1 MRHPTLASLAT
12 PVAALL
18 SAAAA
23 QTQPPAA
30 LYPALDKAPAAVAQW
45 SQLLTGKTIPALPL
59 NTAQLPSPVWTSYV
73 TACSEAATIAMT
85 YDDGPSTPTPALLDE
100 LKKRNIKVTF
110 FVVGSR
116 VVERPEVLKRA
127 YDEGHQ
133 IAVHTWSHPA
143 LTTVSSEVIVAELL
157 FTARIIQSVIG
168 VTPKYMRPP
177 YGDIDERVGAVI
189 NALGFIPIIWSFDSE
204 DSAGATNVADRF
216 KTLVS
221 GTKTGQ
227 IALEH
232 DLTAAEA
239 SQAPASLDAV
249 IAGGYKI
256 VRVDQC
262 VGQPA
267 YDEGLWGS
275 LPRDGILAPV
285 AAGVT
290 TNTSSSTTTTAVKV
304 TSSTTTSASLTSSLP
319 PSQTNKL
326 TGEKPAPPPM
336 GSSGGRGTGALPSSN
351 SAWRDAVTGL
361 LNLLPVAA
369 VAMAAL

>member
-1 MRHPTLASLAT
+1 MILRNSTSSSVRSQIYHST
-12 PVAALL
+12 PHHTHTHTQTHTHTN
-18 SAAAA
+18 A
-23 QTQPPAA
+23 QTHTHARA
-30 LYPALDKAPAAVAQW
+30 
-45 SQLLTGKTIPALPL
+45 S
-59 NTAQLPSPVWTSYV
+59 
-73 TACSEAATIAMT
+73 
-85 YDDGPSTPTPALLDE
+85 STPTPALLDE

-290 TNTSSSTTTTAVKV
+290 TNTSSSTTTTAVK
-304 TSSTTTSASLTSSLP
+304 
-319 PSQTNKL
+319 TNKL